1 MHPFFYVNF
10 LIPSATPKLVL
21 YLMLEYLLRIIEV
34 IAINSIPINKNV
46 KPPPF
51 QCINLIKAPITI
63 SEVAN
68 RRSALSDRMVHLGI
82 RMHLSSRIA

>member
-1 MHPFFYVNF
+1 
-10 LIPSATPKLVL
+10 
-21 YLMLEYLLRIIEV
+21 
-34 IAINSIPINKNV
+34 V

-68 RRSALSDRMVHLGI
+68 RRSTLSDRMVHLGI